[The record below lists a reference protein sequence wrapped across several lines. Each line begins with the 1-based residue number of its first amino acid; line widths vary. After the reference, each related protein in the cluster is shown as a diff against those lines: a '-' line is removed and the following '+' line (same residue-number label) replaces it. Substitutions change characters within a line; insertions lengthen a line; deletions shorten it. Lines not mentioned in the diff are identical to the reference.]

1 MRNVARPEIRDFVF
15 QKERTLPAVDLLNRI
30 PRSRPRKVID
40 LGCGPGY
47 TTTLLARRFLRAE
60 IVGIDRAEDALK
72 IARARLPKVQFNK
85 LEISSWTDSKP
96 YDLIFSN
103 GALQWAP
110 RHHVLLPKLIAS
122 LAPRGRLALQIPSNW
137 QEPNRALM
145 RMVAVDGPWAKKLLP
160 IAKTRSTTEAFESY
174 YAMLREFCCSVDIWQ
189 TTYVHSLDGV
199 LSIVEWMK
207 ATGLGPFLN
216 PLDDAERR
224 NFIEA
229 YTTELTRAYPVQSD
243 GTVLLRF
250 PRLFILARK

>member
-1 MRNVARPEIRDFVF
+1 MRNVARPAIRDFVF

-47 TTTLLARRFLRAE
+47 TTALLTRRFPQAE
-60 IVGIDRAEDALK
+60 IVGIDLAEDALEL
-72 IARARLPKVQFNK
+72 ARARLPKVQFAK
-85 LEISSWTDSKP
+85 FEIGSWTDSGP

-110 RHHVLLPKLIAS
+110 RHHVLLPKLLAS
-122 LAPRGRLALQIPSNW
+122 LALRGRLALQIPSNW

-174 YAMLREFCCSVDIWQ
+174 YALLRQFCRSIDIWQ
-189 TTYVHSLDGV
+189 TTYVHPLDGV
-199 LSIVEWMK
+199 QSIVEWMK

-224 NFIEA
+224 SFIEA
-229 YTTELTRAYPVQSD
+229 YTTELTRAYPVQPD

-250 PRLFILARK
+250 PRLFILARS